1 MTEGP
6 RASRPPNP
14 DAAPDPP
21 WRLAGSAARRCP
33 RPQLPLTG
41 SASCRRG
48 CTTDHGATMGGRG
61 FRDLESS
68 ESHSGWYS
76 PKKKARFMALEASQG
91 PCGARHYLC
100 QWKANQISHGE
111 NPQEMS
117 SCTNGAARGGFS
129 PRWLPGH
136 RVQALPLRPSLRM
149 SVPSLHSKKEQ
160 MEVTK
165 ITASWHSCKAC
176 TARSLS
182 SRKPQFRLAGNGYVR
197 PTCLLG

>member
-1 MTEGP
+1 MIPGSPSRASPARREFPMTEGP

-41 SASCRRG
+41 SASCRRD

-76 PKKKARFMALEASQG
+76 PKKKSALHGPRGKSRAMRRSPLPVGALPVESQSDLSRGEPSGDVKLHKRSNPWRIQSTMVARPSRAGSVPTPLATNERPQLALEERADGSDQD
-91 PCGARHYLC
+91 
-100 QWKANQISHGE
+100 
-111 NPQEMS
+111 
-117 SCTNGAARGGFS
+117 
-129 PRWLPGH
+129 H
-136 RVQALPLRPSLRM
+136 RLVAQL
-149 SVPSLHSKKEQ
+149 
-160 MEVTK
+160 
-165 ITASWHSCKAC
+165 
-176 TARSLS
+176 
-182 SRKPQFRLAGNGYVR
+182 
-197 PTCLLG
+197 

>member
-1 MTEGP
+1 MIPGPPSPAQRDFPMTEGP

-76 PKKKARFMALEASQG
+76 PKMSALRGPRGKSRAMRSPLPVGALPVDSESQSDLSRGEPSGDVKLHKRSNPWRIQSTMVARPSRAGSVPTPLATNERPQLALEERA
-91 PCGARHYLC
+91 
-100 QWKANQISHGE
+100 
-111 NPQEMS
+111 
-117 SCTNGAARGGFS
+117 
-129 PRWLPGH
+129 H
-136 RVQALPLRPSLRM
+136 RLVAQL
-149 SVPSLHSKKEQ
+149 
-160 MEVTK
+160 
-165 ITASWHSCKAC
+165 
-176 TARSLS
+176 
-182 SRKPQFRLAGNGYVR
+182 
-197 PTCLLG
+197 